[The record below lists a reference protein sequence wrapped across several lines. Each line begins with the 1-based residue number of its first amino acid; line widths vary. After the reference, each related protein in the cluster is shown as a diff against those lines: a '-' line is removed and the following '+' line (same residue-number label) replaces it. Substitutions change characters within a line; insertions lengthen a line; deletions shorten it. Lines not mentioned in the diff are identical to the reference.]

1 MRGIALALVSDV
13 IDTLF
18 KLRRQEVITSDE
30 VMEFLRRARPDVTEA
45 ELRKALMILELHEK
59 IYVRKIKKENKEYY
73 QIIKRK

>member
-45 ELRKALMILELHEK
+45 ELRKALMILELNEK